1 MPHVELIDNIRRD
14 IHTLDEKQLS
24 LVDHFED
31 MKLSVQKVTN
41 DFLSLRQAK
50 GGEIIDDNFLRDE
63 SNV

>member
-1 MPHVELIDNIRRD
+1 M
-14 IHTLDEKQLS
+14 S